1 MKNLK
6 FKLTMFVLAV
16 FASVNSQTFSQT
28 GTGLGIESGINMA
41 NMSLTP
47 AFTTSSRTG
56 LMIGGFVDIGVSRIL
71 SIRPGVRYV
80 MKGFSTTSNG
90 ITFTEKLS
98 YLELP
103 MLLKASIPLQRVK
116 PYFSA
121 GPTLGIQLS
130 ATEEITN
137 GVQVQTGDVSTVFE
151 TIDFG
156 LYFGGGLE
164 FHVASG
170 TDIFTGFGYSL
181 GLTNVSKVPTFEG
194 KNNGIQIT
202 GGIKFGL

>member
-6 FKLTMFVLAV
+6 FKLMMLILAAA
-16 FASVNSQTFSQT
+16 ASINTQTVAQT
-28 GTGLGIESGINMA
+28 STGIGIESGINLA

-56 LMIGGFVDIGVSRIL
+56 LMIGGFVDIGVSRII
-71 SIRPGVRYV
+71 SIRPSVRYV

-98 YLELP
+98 YLEMP
-103 MLLKASIPLQRVK
+103 MLLKASIPLHRVK
-116 PYFSA
+116 PYFTA
-121 GPTLGIQLS
+121 GPTLGILLS
-130 ATEEITN
+130 ASEEVTN
-137 GVQVQTGDVSTVFE
+137 GVQVQTGDASSIFE

-194 KNNGIQIT
+194 KNNGIQVT